1 VGLNPPVN
9 RPIVSTVVLPELR
22 GQAFAV
28 WLTVFE
34 TIGWALFAIV
44 AGQFAATIGL
54 TQVFLFVLVGLM
66 LVNAAFLTI
75 LYWTYPRDVR
85 RMEGA
90 LEQRRQDALS

>member
-1 VGLNPPVN
+1 
-9 RPIVSTVVLPELR
+9 
-22 GQAFAV
+22 
-28 WLTVFE
+28 
-34 TIGWALFAIV
+34 
-44 AGQFAATIGL
+44 
-54 TQVFLFVLVGLM
+54 VLVGLM

>member
-1 VGLNPPVN
+1 VN